1 MKLLFDENLSHN
13 LVGKLANVYPDS
25 EHVRNAA
32 LKEASDTEIWEYA
45 RAHSYVIVSKDSDFH
60 QRSLLLG
67 FPPKVIWVKLGNCS
81 TRSVEKLLRENSAVV
96 AEFEADSTASFLIL
110 S

>member
-1 MKLLFDENLSHN
+1 MKLLFDENLSHR
-13 LVGKLANVYPDS
+13 LVGNLSDLYPDS
-25 EHVRNAA
+25 EHVRSAA
-32 LKEASDTEIWEYA
+32 LKEASDTEVWEFA
-45 RAHSYVIVSKDSDFH
+45 LAQSYIIVSKDSDFH

-81 TRSVEKLLRENSAVV
+81 TRLVETLLRDHAAII
-96 AEFEADSTASFLIL
+96 AEFEADSTAAFLIL